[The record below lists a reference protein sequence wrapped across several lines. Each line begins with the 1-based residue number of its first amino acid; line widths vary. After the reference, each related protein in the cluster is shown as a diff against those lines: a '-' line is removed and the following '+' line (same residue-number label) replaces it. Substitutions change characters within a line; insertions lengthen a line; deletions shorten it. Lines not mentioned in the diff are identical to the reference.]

1 MSVSGPPLEDLP
13 GAGNVEPAV
22 DSPARGSRLKLE
34 PRRNYAPSSYGRV
47 VMLLKIALPAIAIVL
62 TAAVVAWPFLEDRS
76 AVEQTARVLVE
87 SGDLDAMRMLNPNY
101 AGLDEK
107 AQPFTVTATEMHKPS
122 PDSPSIDLVQP
133 KADLLMADGSWAYVT
148 ADKGRYDQV
157 SQLLELQ
164 GNVNFFQ
171 DEGYELRTAG
181 ATFDLVGGSAYGF
194 DPIEGQ
200 GPFGTLRAEGGFQML
215 NRGEQI
221 TLLGKSNVVVRP
233 DAESER

>member
-1 MSVSGPPLEDLP
+1 MSISEPPLEEPPGSASEEPPAGLP
-13 GAGNVEPAV
+13 P
-22 DSPARGSRLKLE
+22 RGSRLKLE
-34 PRRNYAPSSYGRV
+34 PRRNYVPSSYGRV

-76 AVEQTARVLVE
+76 AAEQTARVLVE

-107 AQPFTVTATEMHKPS
+107 SQPFTVTATEMHKPS
-122 PDSPSIDLVQP
+122 PDSPHIDLIQP
-133 KADLLMADGSWAYVT
+133 KADLLMANGTWAYVT
-148 ADKGRYDQV
+148 ADNGRYDQV

-194 DPIEGQ
+194 DPVEGQ
-200 GPFGTLRAEGGFQML
+200 GPFGVLHADGGFQML
-215 NRGEQI
+215 NRGQQI